1 MKNKYC
7 LNDLPQSERP
17 RERLKNVGIDNLS
30 LQELLALVIEK
41 GGRGSNVFEVSQRLL
56 SCFGSLQKMKQAS
69 ISELQKVKGIGFATA
84 CKLKAA
90 FKLGEKS
97 LTPFTNYKEKIDSAE
112 KIFKLLRYKLGNKKK
127 EHFYLLSVDTRNY
140 LISID
145 QISVGSLN
153 SSIAHPREI
162 FKTAI
167 KNSAA
172 AIILVHNH
180 PSGETNPSS
189 ADRQITRKLA
199 QAGSL
204 LNIPLLDHLIIC
216 ESQFMSFKS
225 KRFL

>member
-1 MKNKYC
+1 MKNNYR

-17 RERLKNVGIDNLS
+17 RERLKQVGINNLS

-56 SCFGSLQKMKQAS
+56 SSFGSLQNMKEAS
-69 ISELQKVKGIGFATA
+69 ISELQQVKGIGFATA

-90 FKLGEKS
+90 LKLGEKS
-97 LTPFTNYKEKIDSAE
+97 LIVSADHKEKLESAE
-112 KIFKLLRYKLGNKKK
+112 KIFELLRFKVGNKKK
-127 EHFYLLSVDTRNY
+127 EHFYLLSIDTRNC
-140 LISID
+140 LISLD
-145 QISVGSLN
+145 QVSVGSLN

-180 PSGETNPSS
+180 PSGNTLPSS
-189 ADRQITRKLA
+189 ADRKITNKLKR
-199 QAGSL
+199 AGEL
-204 LNIPLLDHLIIC
+204 LNIPLIDHLIIC
-216 ESQFMSFKS
+216 ENSYCSFKQR
-225 KRFL
+225 RFL